1 MVRSGLLIC
10 GILSML
16 WYIAINIIVPLQY
29 PGYDI
34 ASQTVS
40 ELSAIDA
47 LTRPLW
53 FVLSL
58 FYSLLFIAFGWGIW
72 LSANGNRKLRFVAVV
87 VLFDAVFGCFW
98 PPMHQREVIAAGGGS
113 LTDTLHLVWAFVHL
127 ALMLL
132 MIGFGAAILGKNFRI
147 FSVVIVLIFF
157 VFGILTTKESPG
169 IEANLPTPQVGT
181 WERINIGA
189 YMLWVVVFAIMLLRR
204 NHKSAQL
211 QSHSL
216 IGTIRK

>member
-1 MVRSGLLIC
+1 
-10 GILSML
+10 ML
-16 WYIAINIIVPLQY
+16 WYIAINIVVPMQY

-47 LTRPLW
+47 PTRTLW
-53 FVLSL
+53 FVLCV
-58 FYSLLFIAFGWGIW
+58 FYSLFFIAFGSGIW
-72 LSANGNRKLRFVAVV
+72 LSANGNRKLRFVAVI
-87 VLFDAVFGCFW
+87 VLFDAVFGFFW
-98 PPMHQREVIAAGGGS
+98 PPMHQREVIAAGGGT

-132 MIGFGAAILGKNFRI
+132 MIGFGAATFGKSFRV
-147 FSVVIVLIFF
+147 FSVAIVLLFI

-169 IEANLPTPQVGT
+169 IPANLPTPHVGT

-189 YMLWVVVFAIMLLRR
+189 YMLWIIVFAIMLLIR
-204 NHKSAQL
+204 NNKPA
-211 QSHSL
+211 
-216 IGTIRK
+216 